1 MQGKSAPPPGL
12 GRCQQR
18 GDKGETSI
26 IPHRQG
32 VLLLFLRHLYQ
43 DTDMAILLMAEEKED
58 PNENPPTPLELG
70 RYQQCGDKVETAVI
84 LFIVFAVGICLN
96 RQGLRWGIK
105 HGLYICFVPG
115 PCLCSLVRSI
125 FLLS

>member
-1 MQGKSAPPPGL
+1 MTAVSPLSPSCWHLPSPG
-12 GRCQQR
+12 GGADFPC
-18 GDKGETSI
+18 I
-26 IPHRQG
+26 VI
-32 VLLLFLRHLYQ
+32 LLCHLYQ